1 MFTTDFNNYFY
12 ELAEKDYAM
21 NNPCRENMP
30 EEYYHAYG
38 ALYAQGECDSANCS
52 DPDKSVTASF
62 TF

>member
-1 MFTTDFNNYFY
+1 MFTADFNNYFY

-21 NNPCRENMP
+21 NNPCREDMP

-38 ALYAQGECDSANCS
+38 ALYAQGECDSANS
-52 DPDKSVTASF
+52 ADPHKSVTASS

>member
-1 MFTTDFNNYFY
+1 MFTADFNNYFY

-21 NNPCRENMP
+21 HNPARDDMP

-38 ALYAQGECDSANCS
+38 ALYAAGERESANSS
-52 DPDKSVTASF
+52 DPHKSVTASS

>member
-1 MFTTDFNNYFY
+1 MFTADFNNYFY

-21 NNPCRENMP
+21 GNPCREDMP

-38 ALYAQGECDSANCS
+38 ALYAQGECDSANCA
-52 DPDKSVTASF
+52 DPDKSVTAQL